1 MNHSMKQLVLLSQVF
16 IHFDSSLETPFING
30 QYTHGKRAFSELQ
43 NNSIE
48 CDPGLLFLFLLIIR
62 IRKSRNDNYL
72 FSLLSL

>member
-1 MNHSMKQLVLLSQVF
+1 MKQLVLLYQVF

-62 IRKSRNDNYL
+62 IRKSQNEDY
-72 FSLLSL
+72 